1 MNIVML
7 FNLQAKLQQEIINNH
22 DDKHQ
27 TEVQLLRS
35 QLLEASEEKEREIS
49 TRKTMETE
57 LRNRATELSRRIIA
71 LEAELC
77 AKKKENKTTVNQI
90 ILFYEI

>member
-1 MNIVML
+1 MF

-27 TEVQLLRS
+27 AEAQLLRS
-35 QLLEASEEKEREIS
+35 QLLEVSEEKEQEIS
-49 TRKTMETE
+49 MRKTMEIE
-57 LRNRATELSRRIIA
+57 LRNHATELSRRIII

-77 AKKKENKTTVNQI
+77 AKKEEKKTMVN
-90 ILFYEI
+90 

>member
-1 MNIVML
+1 MNIML
-7 FNLQAKLQQEIINNH
+7 LNLQAKLQEEIINNH

-35 QLLEASEEKEREIS
+35 QLLEVSEEKEREIS
-49 TRKTMETE
+49 IQKAIETE
-57 LRNRATELSRRIIA
+57 LKNRATELSRRIIA

-90 ILFYEI
+90 ILF

>member
-1 MNIVML
+1 ML

-27 TEVQLLRS
+27 AEAQLLRS
-35 QLLEASEEKEREIS
+35 QLLEVSEEKEREIS
-49 TRKTMETE
+49 MRKTMETD
-57 LRNRATELSRRIIA
+57 LRNHATELSRRIIA

-77 AKKKENKTTVNQI
+77 AKKEENKTMVNLI
-90 ILFYEI
+90 VLF

>member
-1 MNIVML
+1 ML
-7 FNLQAKLQQEIINNH
+7 FNLQAKLQQEIIGNH

-27 TEVQLLRS
+27 AEAQLLRF

-49 TRKTMETE
+49 IRKTMETE
-57 LRNRATELSRRIIA
+57 LRNRATELSRKITA

-77 AKKKENKTTVNQI
+77 AKKEENKTMVN
-90 ILFYEI
+90 

>member
-7 FNLQAKLQQEIINNH
+7 FNLQAKLQDEIINNH

-35 QLLEASEEKEREIS
+35 QLLEASEEKEHEIS
-49 TRKTMETE
+49 TRKAIETE
-57 LRNRATELSRRIIA
+57 LRNRITELSRRIIA
-71 LEAELC
+71 LETELC
-77 AKKKENKTTVNQI
+77 TKKKENKTMVN
-90 ILFYEI
+90 